1 MTMSVSAAPPEI
13 QAYFG
18 AVPDDQR
25 GALLHLHETIKALV
39 PHAEEVI
46 SYGLPTFKLHGPL
59 VALGSA
65 KKHCALYHM
74 SSNLLEA
81 MGGDLAGYG
90 TSKGTIRFSPE
101 ERLPDALVKKIVTFR
116 IEENLEII
124 AARGRRKEEKKRAAK
139 KS

>member
-1 MTMSVSAAPPEI
+1 MRTPVTATPAEI

-18 AVPDDQR
+18 NVSDNQR
-25 GALLHLHETIKALV
+25 AALLMLRESIKAVV
-39 PHAEEVI
+39 PEAEEVI

-65 KKHCALYHM
+65 KKHCAFYHM

-81 MGGDLAGYG
+81 MASDLAGYD

-101 ERLPDALVKKIVTFR
+101 NPLPAALVAKIVKLR
-116 IEENLEII
+116 IQENFDILSE
-124 AARGRRKEEKKRAAK
+124 RERRKEEKKAAK
-139 KS
+139 R